1 MTGLVGIRS
10 GATAAS
16 GRARRP
22 PLAFIAALGLL
33 VLLAFSP
40 ASAGAAGI
48 VNGGFETGTLA
59 GWQVANGNENGDIWS
74 AATPTEPTEG
84 IFKPFEGGSE
94 ALLDPS
100 TASAALLYQEVSLE
114 PGESDVLS
122 LELSYESQAPFEV
135 PVPDTLAFLGT
146 DEEGGEPQANQQV
159 RVDVLKAGSPVYSLA
174 PEDLLATLLEPEPGA
189 PQTIGWTHLTADLT
203 PFAGETVRIRI
214 ADIAAH
220 RYLGVA
226 VDDVSVTSTPPPA
239 APLMPLAPIA
249 PVVSAGPTSLV
260 TPQCTVPNLKGKTLK
275 AAKQRIRAADCK
287 VGKVK
292 RHRGAEARGTRVVGQ
307 RPRPGTILPAGSI
320 VRVTVGKA

>member
-1 MTGLVGIRS
+1 V
-10 GATAAS
+10 
-16 GRARRP
+16 
-22 PLAFIAALGLL
+22 LAFIAALGLPA
-33 VLLAFSP
+33 LLAFSP
-40 ASAGAAGI
+40 ASAGAAGV

-100 TASAALLYQEVSLE
+100 TASATLLYQEVSLE

-146 DEEGGEPQANQQV
+146 DEEGGEPQDNQQV
-159 RVDVLKAGSPVYSLA
+159 RVDVMKAGSPVYSLA

-189 PQTIGWTHLTADLT
+189 PQAIGWTHLTADLT
-203 PFAGETVRIRI
+203 PFAGEAVRIRI

-226 VDDVSVTSTPPPA
+226 VDDVSITSTPP
-239 APLMPLAPIA
+239 PLAPIA
-249 PVVSAGPTSLV
+249 PIVSADPTTV
-260 TPQCTVPNLKGKTLK
+260 VIPQCTVPNLKGKTLK

-287 VGKVK
+287 VSKVK

-320 VRVTVGKA
+320 VRVTLGKA